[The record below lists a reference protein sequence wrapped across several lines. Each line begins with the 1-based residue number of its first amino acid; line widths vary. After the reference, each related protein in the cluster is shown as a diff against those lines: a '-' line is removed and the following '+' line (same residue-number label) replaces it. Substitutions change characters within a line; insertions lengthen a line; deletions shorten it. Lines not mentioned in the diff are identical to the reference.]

1 MFRNENKF
9 RDNVCVMYKSVD
21 DLIQKNKSLIGRT
34 RISNYSN
41 LQKRYFSKC

>member
-1 MFRNENKF
+1 MFRNENRF

-34 RISNYSN
+34 RISNLDSR
-41 LQKRYFSKC
+41 KRDFTRC